1 MRGCA
6 CRGTAGLAHV
16 SCLAEQAKILCDEA
30 EEDNLDYKVR
40 NERWARWVKCGLCEQ
55 NYYGVVC
62 CALGWACWK
71 TYVGR
76 PETEIVRSMA
86 MNVLE
91 LGLSDANQ
99 HADALIV
106 GEALLS
112 LYQRLGA
119 PEEHIIAM
127 QNNLATSYERLG
139 REEEAVRMRR
149 DAYSGNRKL
158 YGEEHNDTLISANNY
173 ALSLID
179 LQRPQE
185 AKSLMRKLLPVA
197 RRALGKDDE
206 TTLRMRDYYAVALY
220 KDPNATL
227 DHLREAVTTLEDLE
241 RDARRVLGGAH
252 PITTGIEGDLREAR
266 LGAALRAR
274 ETPGSA

>member
-1 MRGCA
+1 
-6 CRGTAGLAHV
+6 
-16 SCLAEQAKILCDEA
+16 
-30 EEDNLDYKVR
+30 
-40 NERWARWVKCGLCEQ
+40 
-55 NYYGVVC
+55 
-62 CALGWACWK
+62 
-71 TYVGR
+71 
-76 PETEIVRSMA
+76 
-86 MNVLE
+86 
-91 LGLSDANQ
+91 
-99 HADALIV
+99 
-106 GEALLS
+106 
-112 LYQRLGA
+112 
-119 PEEHIIAM
+119 
-127 QNNLATSYERLG
+127 
-139 REEEAVRMRR
+139 MRR

-241 RDARRVLGGAH
+241 RNARRVLGSAH
-252 PITTGIEGDLREAR
+252 PVTLTFEDDLRDAR
-266 LGAALRAR
+266 AALRAR
-274 ETPGSA
+274 ETPGSAQLTGKNM